1 MFSRTHASDR
11 SRRPL
16 RRGAC
21 LLALSLVLPALA
33 LPAAAEERTAADK
46 FGRGLAGITFG
57 VMEVPGNIV
66 QETRAN
72 GALSGWT
79 IGLFVGLG
87 KLPLRTLV
95 GVYELVTAPFEVP
108 AGFASVLEPEF
119 PWEYFDGGAGRPYG
133 FEAGHYLAR
142 EERAL
147 RQIEGVRVTRG
158 RGALVVSFPGELLF
172 ELGESDLSRDAKKR
186 LDKLA
191 KTLIAYPDTRIS
203 VNGFTDDLGSEA
215 VNQQLSIARA
225 KAVRDH
231 LLEEDVPAYRLE
243 ADGYGSAAPVASNST
258 LAGRKANRRVEVEL
272 RSSQVGAYR

>member
-1 MFSRTHASDR
+1 MSSRTLASDR
-11 SRRPL
+11 FSRRL
-16 RRGAC
+16 RCAAC
-21 LLALSLVLPALA
+21 LVAFALVLPALA

-46 FGRGLAGITFG
+46 LGRGLAAVTLG

-66 QETRAN
+66 QETRTN

-79 IGLFVGLG
+79 VGLSVGLG
-87 KLPLRTLV
+87 KLVLRTLV
-95 GVYELVTAPFEVP
+95 GVYEIVTSPFEVP
-108 AGFASVLEPEF
+108 PGFASVMEPEF
-119 PWEYFDGGAGRPYG
+119 PWEYFNAKPGRPFG
-133 FEAGHYLAR
+133 FESGNYLAR

-203 VNGFTDDLGSEA
+203 VTGFTDDLGSEA
-215 VNQQLSIARA
+215 VNQQLSTARA